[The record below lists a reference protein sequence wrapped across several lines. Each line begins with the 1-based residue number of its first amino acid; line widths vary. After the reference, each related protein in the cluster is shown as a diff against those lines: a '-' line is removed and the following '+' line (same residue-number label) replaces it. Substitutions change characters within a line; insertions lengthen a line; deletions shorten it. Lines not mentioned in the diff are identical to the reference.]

1 MSPNRSQTKLLQ
13 TNQCSADKKKKKK
26 KDIEINGIY

>member
-13 TNQCSADKKKKKK
+13 TNQCSADKKKK
-26 KDIEINGIY
+26 DIEINGIY

>member
-13 TNQCSADKKKKKK
+13 TNQRSADKKKK